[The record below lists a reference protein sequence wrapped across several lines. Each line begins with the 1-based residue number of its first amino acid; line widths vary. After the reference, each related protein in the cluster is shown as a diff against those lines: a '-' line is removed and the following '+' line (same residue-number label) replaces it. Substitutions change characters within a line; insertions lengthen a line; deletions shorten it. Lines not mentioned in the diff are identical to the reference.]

1 MLAFIT
7 SYRGH
12 PLLATDLLIED
23 TCPDFSQT
31 GLKTKSVIKLDKV
44 LTVERSI
51 LLGEL
56 GELSAVLLRQVDEKL
71 RYGLDL

>member
-12 PLLATDLLIED
+12 PLSPTDLLIED
-23 TCPDFSQT
+23 THPDFAQT
-31 GLKTKSVIKLDKV
+31 GLKTKSVIKLDKLV
-44 LTVERSI
+44 TVESAI

-56 GELSAVLLRQVDEKL
+56 GELSDVLLQQANVKL
-71 RYGLDL
+71 RHALEL